1 MSDLTPAMMQ
11 EMEQHLLAYF
21 GKQQEYQ
28 SIVKEN
34 NKKIA
39 KIKKEIKKY
48 MQQNKITEYTLAG
61 RTFSFEKKESV
72 VLTMDRIEKSFDSEA
87 VQKYKKDNY
96 DEKIVFKV
104 D

>member
-1 MSDLTPAMMQ
+1 MSDLTPAMLQ
-11 EMEQHLLAYF
+11 EMEQHLLSYF
-21 GKQQEYQ
+21 STQQEYQ

-39 KIKKEIKKY
+39 NIKKEIKKY
-48 MQQNKITEYTLAG
+48 MTQHNLTEYTLAG

-72 VLTMDRIEKSFDSEA
+72 VLSMDRIEKSFDGEA
-87 VQKYKKDNY
+87 VKKYKKDNY